1 MSCNLK
7 KYCPFIFVLSVAL
20 LVSCG
25 NGSGTGPLQPEPDC
39 DVVVSVGFSLNR
51 PDGMQMA
58 LPDPGFDHGEWNAD
72 GWDALTVFFVYSGGY
87 VEYRT
92 ISREEFLGLEE
103 YADGCRLVPFTLLS
117 GHISHIYAFASS
129 NPQPDLSAVDA
140 RTLKNLKTP
149 SLLDPQFFSSDEM
162 RKDYLLNIFS
172 GVDATGYDIE
182 PSEGFARHIHIV
194 VERLA
199 SKIDVQYDLADAFEN
214 GKITSPTLSFV
225 TFNGLL
231 SGWLFPEMA
240 DKEAAVLDY
249 SAEIGSNISQRNGRM
264 VFYTFPGV
272 KNSFDFEVDYKDSPK
287 QKYHAVFQTALDRAS
302 WHKVNF
308 KVTGSKAGAT
318 GDIELKQ

>member
-1 MSCNLK
+1 MLCNMK
-7 KYCPFIFVLSVAL
+7 KYSPFLLALSVAL

-25 NGSGTGPLQPEPDC
+25 NGSGNEPLQPDC

-58 LPDPGFDHGEWNAD
+58 LPDPGFDHGEWNAA

-92 ISREEFLGLEE
+92 ISREEFLGLGEE
-103 YADGCRLVPFTLLS
+103 ADGCRLVPFTLLS
-117 GHISHIYAFASS
+117 GHVSRIYAFASS
-129 NPQPDLSAVDA
+129 DPQPDLSAVDA

-149 SLLDPQFFSSDEM
+149 SLRDPQFFSSDEM

-182 PSEGFARHIHIV
+182 PSEGFALHIHIV
-194 VERLA
+194 LERLA

-214 GKITSPTLSFV
+214 GKITSPTLSSV
-225 TFNGLL
+225 TFHGLQ
-231 SGWLFPEMA
+231 SGWLFPDVA
-240 DKEAAVLDY
+240 DIPESVGLDY
-249 SAEIGSNISQRNGRM
+249 SAVVSSNISQRNGRM

-272 KNSFDFEVDYKDSPK
+272 KNSFEFEVDYKDSPK
-287 QKYHAVFQTALDRAS
+287 QKHRAVFQTPLNRAS

-308 KVTGSKAGAT
+308 KVTGSKAGVS